1 MVAGSVASGR
11 NRRGPA
17 IVRVIVS
24 DSSPAAEDSAAPSAS
39 ARAVAPSTWATL
51 REAVRGSHQDYTEAP
66 IGRAVVLLAVP
77 MVLEMLMES
86 VFMVVDIFFV
96 GRLGAAAIATVGIT
110 ESLLTVIYAIAIG
123 LSIGA
128 AAMVA
133 RRIGEKDAVAAAR
146 AAVQAIALGLIV
158 AALLGTAGALYAPQ
172 LLRMMGASDDVL
184 RTGSTF
190 ARVMLGASG
199 TVLLLFLINAVF
211 RGAGDAA
218 IAMRVLWFAN
228 AINIVLGPCFIFGIG
243 PFPELGVTG
252 AAVGTSVGR
261 GCGVLYQ
268 LYHLTRPGGR
278 LRIRRADVALDPAVM
293 RSMLRVSGTAMFQNF
308 ISTASWIGLIRI
320 LTGFG
325 SAAVAGNT
333 IGIRIILF
341 ALLPSFGVS
350 NAAAT
355 LVGQNLGAG
364 KPDRAEQA
372 AWRAGLYNTLCLGS
386 VGLVFLLFA
395 PQLIAIF
402 TSDPEVVPYGVR
414 CLRIIAAGFFFY
426 GYGMVLTAAF
436 NGAGDTWTPTW
447 IYLVCLWL
455 WEIPLAWVLA
465 YPLGIGPTGVFI
477 AVSVAFSTL
486 AFISGWLFSKGS
498 WKTKRV

>member
-1 MVAGSVASGR
+1 VT
-11 NRRGPA
+11 
-17 IVRVIVS
+17 S
-24 DSSPAAEDSAAPSAS
+24 DSPPPAAADAAVEPARSAASAATPSIWS
-39 ARAVAPSTWATL
+39 TL

-77 MVLEMLMES
+77 MVLEMVMES

-96 GRLGAAAIATVGIT
+96 GRLGASAIATVGIT

-128 AAMVA
+128 AATVA
-133 RRIGEKDAVAAAR
+133 RRIGEKDPTAAAR
-146 AAVQAIALGLIV
+146 AAVQSIILGLVV
-158 AALLGTAGALYAPQ
+158 AAVLGVTGALYAPQ
-172 LLRMMGASDDVL
+172 LLRLMGASDDVL
-184 RTGSTF
+184 ATGSTF

-199 TVLLLFLINAVF
+199 TVLMLFLINAVF

-243 PFPELGVTG
+243 PFPEMGVTG
-252 AAVGTSVGR
+252 AAIGTSIGR

-268 LYHLTRPGGR
+268 VYHLTRPGGR
-278 LRIRRADVALDPAVM
+278 IQVHRADMGFDLQVM
-293 RSMLRVSGTAMFQNF
+293 RGILRVSGTAMFQNF
-308 ISTASWIGLIRI
+308 ISTASWIGLVRI

-372 AWRAGLYNTLCLGS
+372 AWKAGLYNTLCLGT
-386 VGLVFLLFA
+386 VGAIFLLFA

-402 TSDPEVVPYGVR
+402 TSDPEVAPYGVR
-414 CLRIIAAGFFFY
+414 CLRIVAAGFLFY

-486 AFISGWLFSKGS
+486 ALVSGWLFSKGN